1 MSHSATS
8 PYFAGMKTLTS
19 KFLASIAL
27 ALAVGLASTGAAN
40 AQACLDKRQIQDA
53 VSSGQIMS
61 LDAVLA
67 SAGVDGSAEILSVQV
82 CDEGGRLV
90 YIIGVLTPE
99 GEAQNLVLSAQ

>member
-1 MSHSATS
+1 
-8 PYFAGMKTLTS
+8 MKTLTS

-82 CDEGGRLV
+82 CDEGGGLV

>member
-1 MSHSATS
+1 
-8 PYFAGMKTLTS
+8 MKTLTS
-19 KFLASIAL
+19 KFLASMAV
-27 ALAVGLASTGAAN
+27 ALAVGLAAVGPAQ

-61 LDAVLA
+61 LDAVLG

-82 CDEGGRLV
+82 CDEGGGLV
-90 YIIGVLTPE
+90 YIIGVLTPD